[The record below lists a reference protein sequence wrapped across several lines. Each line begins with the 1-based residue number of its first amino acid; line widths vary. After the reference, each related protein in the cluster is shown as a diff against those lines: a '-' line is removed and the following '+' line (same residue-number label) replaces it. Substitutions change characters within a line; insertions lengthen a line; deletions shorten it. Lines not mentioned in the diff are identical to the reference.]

1 VRRAGSAGRPA
12 RPGARW
18 RVALLLVL
26 VPLHAATSLAQTG
39 PTSVNDC
46 TLLPDPGALRR
57 CLDQVEGRAVDP
69 AGPSKVPASP
79 ALETAEAERAPSKTA
94 GAPPPKQPGG
104 FLDDRAHA
112 WDGPV
117 PGRAVIDL
125 R

>member
-1 VRRAGSAGRPA
+1 VRRAGSTGRPA

-18 RVALLLVL
+18 RIALLL
-26 VPLHAATSLAQTG
+26 VPLHAAASLAQTG
-39 PTSVNDC
+39 PASVNDC

-69 AGPSKVPASP
+69 AGPSKAPASP
-79 ALETAEAERAPSKTA
+79 ALETAEAERAPPRTV
-94 GAPPPKQPGG
+94 GAPPPKHPGG

-112 WDGPV
+112 WDSPV